1 MRFLFNFIRA
11 LVIRLVIAGALIGIV
26 AGGVVA
32 AKLAGD
38 AQLQQARAN
47 TVALYGETAVK
58 RCSAKLSKNAI
69 GEVAAD
75 PKLAVIDID
84 KLTVV
89 ENYQAAL
96 DKALQPTK
104 PEEVNTV
111 VCVREKVVKF
121 NTDTYSSPTSSTK
134 YTCTQ
139 YAHDLEIFVVD
150 VKSGK
155 VIGFNTVE
163 GTPPAE
169 CPDKT
174 STNLTRDGELPPPED
189 VNAWLSKALS

>member
-1 MRFLFNFIRA
+1 MRFLLNFIRA
-11 LVIRLVIAGALIGIV
+11 LVIRLVIAGALIGAV
-26 AGGVVA
+26 AGGVIGVR
-32 AKLAGD
+32 LAGD

-47 TVALYGETAVK
+47 TIALYGETAVK
-58 RCSAKLSKNAI
+58 HCAAKLSKNAI
-69 GEVAAD
+69 GDVAAD
-75 PKLAVIDID
+75 PKIAVIDIE

-89 ENYQAAL
+89 ENYQTAL

-111 VCVREKVVKF
+111 ACVREKIVKF
-121 NTDTYSSPTSSTK
+121 NTDTYSSTTSSTK

-163 GTPPAE
+163 GIPPAD

-174 STNLTRDGELPPPED
+174 SNNLTRNGELPSPDD
-189 VNAWLSKALS
+189 VNAWLRKALG